1 MWNGGPY
8 EGDGRH
14 AGVDPARIAASVLAA
29 YTGHHSLGY
38 PPAMHLQPPSI
49 TATYQSQAM
58 EALRRQQQ
66 QQQLQYSGQQHHI
79 ENREPQYQAVSRAYP
94 SEEYDDAQ
102 SPYPESGSD
111 DESDGYNKQVEY
123 KPALPQARG
132 KPEALAT
139 AIARGT
145 IVETE
150 AEAVA
155 LPFSDGADEAEATAS
170 SMPPPAKKKKS
181 SSKKKSSKLPSP
193 QPSSGTKKLAINTGP
208 SLDDPVAPITEA
220 EYHNVRA
227 LMHQFCKVP
236 LLSEFSRPV
245 SLLHPEVSSYDDCS
259 SNTSIIISQK

>member
-1 MWNGGPY
+1 MWNGGTH

-29 YTGHHSLGY
+29 YTGHSLEY
-38 PPAMHLQPPSI
+38 PASLHVQAPSI

-66 QQQLQYSGQQHHI
+66 QQQQLQYGGQQHDT
-79 ENREPQYQAVSRAYP
+79 EDDEPQYQAVSRAYP
-94 SEEYDDAQ
+94 SGEYDGAQ
-102 SPYPESGSD
+102 SPYPESESD
-111 DESDGYNKQVEY
+111 DESNGYNHVEY
-123 KPALPQARG
+123 TPALPQARG

-139 AIARGT
+139 AIAQGT

-155 LPFSDGADEAEATAS
+155 LPFSEDTAGADEAEATVS
-170 SMPPPAKKKKS
+170 SMPPPAKKKKAT
-181 SSKKKSSKLPSP
+181 SKKKSSKSPAP
-193 QPSSGTKKLAINTGP
+193 QPSSGTKKKVAVNTGP

-245 SLLHPEVSSYDDCS
+245 SLLHPEVSSNDDCS
-259 SNTSIIISQK
+259 CGIVV